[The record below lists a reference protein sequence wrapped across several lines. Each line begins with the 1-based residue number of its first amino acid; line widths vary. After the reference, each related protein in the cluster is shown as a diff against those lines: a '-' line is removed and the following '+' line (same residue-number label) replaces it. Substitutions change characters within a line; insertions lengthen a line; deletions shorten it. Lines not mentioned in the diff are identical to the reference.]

1 MSYSVL
7 NIKIK
12 EKLSGDPTL
21 LVGANQEITLYS
33 GKVVKASDLLP
44 GDLIIIKIPFLP
56 GVDIDVETVVLTISE
71 TELTSSSGLGIRWIK
86 NWPY

>member
-33 GKVVKASDLLP
+33 GKVVKTSDLLP
-44 GDLIIIKIPFLP
+44 GDLIIIKYLA
-56 GVDIDVETVVLTISE
+56 
-71 TELTSSSGLGIRWIK
+71 
-86 NWPY
+86 